1 MRGHRWTPGRGT
13 GGGGETG
20 TTLHS
25 GNAGEE
31 GTWCGAFCEEDPLVG
46 AGFCPAHWQA
56 RSAVT
61 VARRRVAPSMSVA
74 GGPSRTLEPIDAAI
88 LPACLSNADLANR
101 AR

>member
-1 MRGHRWTPGRGT
+1 MGASVDGRGT
-13 GGGGETG
+13 RGGGETG

-31 GTWCGAFCEEDPLVG
+31 GTWCGAFCDDDPLVG
-46 AGFCPAHWQA
+46 AEVLS
-56 RSAVT
+56 SALAGPLGGDGGTTAGGAV
-61 VARRRVAPSMSVA
+61 MSLA

-88 LPACLSNADLANR
+88 LAACLSNADLANR

>member
-1 MRGHRWTPGRGT
+1 MLGT
-13 GGGGETG
+13 GGGGEAG
-20 TTLHS
+20 TTFHS

-31 GTWCGAFCEEDPLVG
+31 GTSCGAFCEDDPLAG
-46 AGFCPAHWQA
+46 A
-56 RSAVT
+56 RVLSSALAGTLGGDGGTTAGGAV
-61 VARRRVAPSMSVA
+61 MSVV